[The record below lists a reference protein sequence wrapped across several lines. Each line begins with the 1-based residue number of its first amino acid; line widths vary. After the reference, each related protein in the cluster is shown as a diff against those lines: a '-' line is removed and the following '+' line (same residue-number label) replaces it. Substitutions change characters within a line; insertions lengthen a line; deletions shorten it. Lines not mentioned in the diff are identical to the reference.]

1 MKNHLNNKNL
11 ITQKSDKG
19 NLVVVFDRSIDN
31 KKMESMQR
39 DQKKIIEVDVM
50 TYSNLSINQKKRLD
64 RFVKSLKEKQT
75 DRFLKSK
82 RKKLSA
88 AKCHPLRP
96 KGAWPRNVYGL
107 NKIYKKLVDAFPPLG
122 PIVPALKTSI

>member
-19 NLVVVFDRSIDN
+19 HLVVVFDRSTDN

-64 RFVKSLKEKQT
+64 RFLKSLKEKQT

-96 KGAWPRNVYGL
+96 KGA
-107 NKIYKKLVDAFPPLG
+107 
-122 PIVPALKTSI
+122 

>member
-96 KGAWPRNVYGL
+96 KGA
-107 NKIYKKLVDAFPPLG
+107 
-122 PIVPALKTSI
+122 

>member
-64 RFVKSLKEKQT
+64 RFLKSLKEKQT

-96 KGAWPRNVYGL
+96 KGA
-107 NKIYKKLVDAFPPLG
+107 
-122 PIVPALKTSI
+122 

>member
-11 ITQKSDKG
+11 ITQKSDEG
-19 NLVVVFDRSIDN
+19 NLVVVFDRSTDN

-50 TYSNLSINQKKRLD
+50 TYSNLSINQKKGLD
-64 RFVKSLKEKQT
+64 RFLKSLKEKQT

-82 RKKLSA
+82 RKKPSA

-96 KGAWPRNVYGL
+96 KGA
-107 NKIYKKLVDAFPPLG
+107 
-122 PIVPALKTSI
+122 

>member
-11 ITQKSDKG
+11 IIQKSDKG
-19 NLVVVFDRSIDN
+19 NLVAVFDRSTDN
-31 KKMESMQR
+31 KKMESMQS

-50 TYSNLSINQKKRLD
+50 TYSNLSINQKKQLD
-64 RFVKSLKEKQT
+64 RFLKSLKEKQT

-96 KGAWPRNVYGL
+96 KGA
-107 NKIYKKLVDAFPPLG
+107 
-122 PIVPALKTSI
+122 